1 MVARLL
7 AVLAAVAMV
16 LGAMAVRDRIDEPDG
31 GGRAT
36 LALVCATELGPACER
51 LEAGR
56 GGDDRLSVTVEPAGV
71 TAARLSAG
79 ALNGVD
85 GWLVTMPWAETV
97 RAARER
103 AGLEPAL
110 DVGPVVTRSP
120 VVLAVWPDRAEA
132 LRGHCPAGRIE
143 WACLGDRA
151 GQRWEELGGQPAW
164 GLLKPGHA
172 DPGHEATGLVVLGAA
187 ATGFFGNTDFSRV
200 EIEEDDRFRAWLSRL
215 ERAVPTFRPSGGT
228 PLQDMLLKGPAAFD
242 VVGTTEAEGRAL
254 LAAAA
259 RSDKPVLLYP
269 APMATAEVVLASSGS
284 SPASQRLA
292 RLLRAEAGRRAL
304 AREGWRVGRAAP
316 PAGSPPLPPGPGLP
330 GAGVLQALLQA
341 WREVTG

>member
-1 MVARLL
+1 
-7 AVLAAVAMV
+7 
-16 LGAMAVRDRIDEPDG
+16 GS
-31 GGRAT
+31 
-36 LALVCATELGPACER
+36 
-51 LEAGR
+51 
-56 GGDDRLSVTVEPAGV
+56 GGDARLSVTVEPAGV
-71 TAARLSAG
+71 TATRLSAG
-79 ALNGVD
+79 ALQGVD
-85 GWLVTMPWAETV
+85 GWLVTRPWAETV
-97 RAARER
+97 GAARER

-110 DVGPVVTRSP
+110 GVGPVVARSP

-164 GLLKPGHA
+164 GLVKPGHA

-187 ATGFFGNTDFSRV
+187 ATGFFGNADFSRV
-200 EIEEDDRFRAWLSRL
+200 EIEEDDRFRGWLRRL
-215 ERAVPTFRPSGGT
+215 ERAVPTFRPSAGT

-269 APMATAEVVLASSGS
+269 APVATADLVLASSGS
-284 SPASQRLA
+284 GPASQQLA
-292 RLLRAEAGRRAL
+292 RLLRGEAGRQAL
-304 AREGWRVGRAAP
+304 ARDGWRVGRGAP
-316 PAGSPPLPPGPGLP
+316 PAGSPPLAPGPGLP
-330 GAGVLQALLQA
+330 DAGVLQALLQA
-341 WREVTG
+341 WREATG